1 MANIAILG
9 SGGWGMAM
17 AVNQLQNGH
26 ALTLWS
32 PYAEEIESLRNMRG
46 NARLLPGIVLPEQ
59 IGLTTDLS
67 CAAKADICIIAV
79 PSGAVRS
86 VAAALREVVSA
97 PIVVSLAKGI
107 ENGSFMR
114 MSEVILSELPKARVT
129 VLSGPSHA
137 EEVARGIPTLCVVA
151 SEKLEDA
158 CRIQDEMMNPTLRLY
173 TSTDLAGVELGG
185 AIKNVMALAVGHA

>member
-1 MANIAILG
+1 M
-9 SGGWGMAM
+9 
-17 AVNQLQNGH
+17 
-26 ALTLWS
+26 
-32 PYAEEIESLRNMRG
+32 
-46 NARLLPGIVLPEQ
+46 
-59 IGLTTDLS
+59 
-67 CAAKADICIIAV
+67 
-79 PSGAVRS
+79 RS

-173 TSTDLAGVELGG
+173 TSTDLAGVDS
-185 AIKNVMALAVGHA
+185 AVR